1 MKKRILAL
9 ALSAAMALSLA
20 ACSNGGDASGSG
32 SGSGS
37 GSSSGGSTG
46 AQKVGIAM
54 PTQSLERWNRDGSY
68 LDEQFKSAGYETI
81 LTYSDNDINRQ
92 VNDIQNMIAEDV
104 DLLVIAAID
113 GEALNTVMNEAGQ
126 AGIPVIAY
134 DRLIMNDNASYYVSF
149 DNYTVG
155 TLQGQYIVDTLDLDN
170 AAGPFNMEITAG
182 DPADNNATYFYQ
194 GAVDVLQPYID
205 SGKLVV
211 VSGQTDFDTVATAQ
225 WDSQTA
231 MERAQNVL
239 ASYYADGTQVDV
251 WLCSNDSTA
260 LGVSQAIQSDYA
272 GSNQPIITGQDGDEA
287 NLKNLVDGLQSMT
300 VYKAVANEAVVTL
313 DLGKA
318 ILSGAAIDANLI
330 TDSGWE
336 FDCSYDTE
344 SYNTSDGH
352 NCPSFLLIPDVV
364 TKDNMVEKLVD
375 TGYYTQDA
383 DGYLHPAA

>member
-20 ACSNGGDASGSG
+20 ACSGGGDASGSG

-37 GSSSGGSTG
+37 GSNSGETK
-46 AQKVGIAM
+46 KVGLSM

-81 LTYSDNDINRQ
+81 LTYSDNDTNRQ
-92 VNDIQNMIAEDV
+92 VNDIQNMIAEGV
-104 DLLVIAAID
+104 DLLVISAID
-113 GEALNTVMNEAGQ
+113 GEALNTVMNEAGE

-170 AAGPFNMEITAG
+170 AAGPFNIELTAG
-182 DPADNNATYFYQ
+182 DPADNNAGYFFN
-194 GAVDVLQPYID
+194 GAMDVLKPYID

-211 VSGQTDFDTVATAQ
+211 VSGQTDFDTVATAG

-231 MERAQNVL
+231 MERAQNIL

-287 NLKNLVDGLQSMT
+287 NLKNLVDGKQSMT
-300 VYKAVANEAVVTL
+300 VYKAVANEAVATL
-313 DLGKA
+313 DIAAA
-318 ILSGAAIDANLI
+318 ILAGDPVDQALIDGA
-330 TDSGWE
+330 GWE
-336 FDCSYDTE
+336 FEASLDTE
-344 SYNTSDGH
+344 TYTTSDTGH
-352 NCPSFLLIPDVV
+352 AATSVLLVPETV
-364 TKDNMVEKLVD
+364 TKDNYEEVLV
-375 TGYYTQDA
+375 TPGYYEIGD
-383 DGYLHPAA
+383 DGYLVAVE

>member
-1 MKKRILAL
+1 MAAPLQNKEGAIEMKKRILAL

-272 GSNQPIITGQDGDEA
+272 GSNQPIITGQDGD
-287 NLKNLVDGLQSMT
+287 T
-300 VYKAVANEAVVTL
+300 
-313 DLGKA
+313 
-318 ILSGAAIDANLI
+318 IDANLI
-330 TDSGWE
+330 TDSGWA
-336 FDCSYDTE
+336 FDCTYDTE
-344 SYNTSDGH
+344 SYFTSDGH
-352 NCPSFLLIPDVV
+352 NCPSFLLVPNVV
-364 TKDNMVEKLVD
+364 TTDNMVEKLVD